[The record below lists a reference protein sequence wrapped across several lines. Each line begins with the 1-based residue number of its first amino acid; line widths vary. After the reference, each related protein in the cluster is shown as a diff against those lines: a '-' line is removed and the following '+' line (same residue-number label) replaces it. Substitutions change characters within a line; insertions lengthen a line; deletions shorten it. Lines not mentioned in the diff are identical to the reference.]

1 MSKKPRKVRQWL
13 TADSETNVSGTTH
26 VRLRL
31 VYVDWVSA
39 MKMSFLVGIVQGVV
53 IIVATAIL
61 HVVLVQTGLF
71 SAANAIIGSVIGGS
85 GFDVNTVLSFGQT
98 VAFAAVI
105 GILNMVVITVMGGI
119 VAVIYNVIAK
129 MTGGIKVGLSDK

>member
-1 MSKKPRKVRQWL
+1 MSKKTAKVREWL
-13 TADSETNVSGTTH
+13 TADSETNVSGATH

-39 MKMSFLVGIVQGVV
+39 MKMSFLVGMVQAVV
-53 IIVATAIL
+53 IVVATAIL
-61 HVVLVQTGLF
+61 HVILVQTGLF

-98 VAFAAVI
+98 VVFAAVL
-105 GILNMVVITVMGGI
+105 GILNMIVITVLGGI
-119 VAVIYNVIAK
+119 GAIIYNVMAK
-129 MTGGIKVGLSDK
+129 MTGGIKVGYTDK